1 MPAAGAAA
9 VRALDYMGL
18 TPHTPMTAIR
28 MDKVR
33 PWIAQDGALHVAI
46 GGLPEFKGRVDPVKG
61 CSRKANLK
69 VTA

>member
-28 MDKVR
+28 MDKARSAPVCR
-33 PWIAQDGALHVAI
+33 TSVSRRQMFTDYTSIQLH
-46 GGLPEFKGRVDPVKG
+46 LLEMMHKYSYT
-61 CSRKANLK
+61 C
-69 VTA
+69 